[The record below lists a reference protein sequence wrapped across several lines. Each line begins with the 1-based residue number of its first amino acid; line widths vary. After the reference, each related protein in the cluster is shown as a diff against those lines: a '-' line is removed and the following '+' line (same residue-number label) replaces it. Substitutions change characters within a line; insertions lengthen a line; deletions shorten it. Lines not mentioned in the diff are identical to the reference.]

1 MGGSEDERM
10 VQSRHREEHS
20 WREKYMDI
28 YLGGDPRKHKEGVRQ
43 IRDGKQRA
51 IKVNTKEQITIIGS
65 QDQSL
70 GDLLKSMWLAL
81 ASELC
86 QWRVGRLGYLSTLLS
101 FRLRH

>member
-1 MGGSEDERM
+1 M

-20 WREKYMDI
+20 LREKSRDI

-43 IRDGKQRA
+43 VRDEKQRA
-51 IKVNTKEQITIIGS
+51 IKVNTKEQITIMGS

-70 GDLLKSMWLAL
+70 GDLLKNMWLAFAL
-81 ASELC
+81 ELC
-86 QWRVGRLGYLSTLLS
+86 QRKMGRLGCLSTLLS